1 MSNPNMS
8 DPNTSTLGAPEPA
21 PAAEPVES
29 SSTQS
34 FKDIFSEYE
43 QSHSRKKEPGSP
55 RREGTVIALTADSI
69 ILDIGFKTEGVLP
82 LTAFPADRPPKPGD
96 KVQVTV
102 KGRDPEGYYE
112 LTRGKVERPTDWAS
126 LEKAFAEKSTIVGTV
141 TGVVKGGLSVDVGVR
156 AFMPASRS
164 GTKDAT
170 ELEKLVEQEIRC
182 RIIKLDVEDE
192 DVVVDRRAIAEDEE
206 RAGKQR
212 RFSELKEGD
221 TVHGEIRSLTDYGA
235 FVDIGG
241 ADALLHVGE
250 ISWQRINKPSDVL
263 SAGQQIEAVIIKID
277 PDKRRIAISLKQL
290 QPHPWNAVAEKYKA
304 GERVRGTVTRLMDF
318 GAFVEIEPGIEGL
331 IHISE
336 MSWAKR
342 IRTPADVVKPGETVE
357 AVILGVN
364 AAERRISLGLKQAL
378 GDPWAGAA
386 EKFAPG
392 TVIEGPVTNLT
403 KFGAFVQLTEGVEG
417 MIHISEI
424 SAEKRINHPQDVLR
438 TGQVVKA
445 QVLALDPEKRLIRL
459 SMKQLVPTGLDEYLA
474 EHKEGDIV
482 TGRMIEVSGGK
493 ARVELGEGVVA
504 TCSIPEDVQRRK
516 TSAQE
521 PAPAA
526 SAKPDLSSLGSMLQ
540 ARWKSWPSRR
550 RGQAGS
556 HARRPG
562 PQVSESQN
570 SIPQPRKSSWSW
582 NNSDFD
588 APARSAFKPIAES
601 GISSETGNPR
611 RLTSPTRRNCL
622 DLQLS
627 NDKIASWQ
635 RQRQRPWFKP

>member
-82 LTAFPADRPPKPGD
+82 LTAFPADRPQKPGD

-126 LEKAFAEKSTIVGTV
+126 LEKAFAEKSTIIGTV

-164 GTKDAT
+164 GTKDAA

-212 RFSELKEGD
+212 RFSELREGD

-250 ISWQRINKPSDVL
+250 ISWQRINKPADVL

-277 PDKRRIAISLKQL
+277 PEKRRIAISLKQL
-290 QPHPWNAVAEKYKA
+290 QPHPWNAVADKYKP

-417 MIHISEI
+417 LIHISEI

-474 EHKEGDIV
+474 EHNEGDIV
-482 TGRMIEVSGGK
+482 TGRMTEVSGGK
-493 ARVELGEGVVA
+493 TRVELGEGVVA
-504 TCSIPEDVQRRK
+504 TCSIPERPAKEDKRP
-516 TSAQE
+516 E

-540 ARWKSWPSRR
+540 ARWKSGPADEEVKPEAMRA
-550 RGQAGS
+550 GQ
-556 HARRPG
+556 
-562 PQVSESQN
+562 V
-570 SIPQPRKSSWSW
+570 RKFRIVKL
-582 NNSDFD
+582 D
-588 APARSAFKPIAES
+588 PATK
-601 GISSETGNPR
+601 
-611 RLTSPTRRNCL
+611 
-622 DLQLS
+622 
-627 NDKIASWQ
+627 KIELALE
-635 RQRQRPWFKP
+635 